1 MFGFSIP
8 KILLLL
14 IILLIV
20 WNLFKFLERKS
31 KNRVLNEQKDQ
42 YDEEDLTECVECGT
56 FVSKTEKKGVLYAP
70 MKLTNEKLFNF

>member
-14 IILLIV
+14 IILFIV
-20 WNLFKFLERKS
+20 WNLFKFLEKKS
-31 KNRVLNEQKDQ
+31 KSRVINEQKGQ

-56 FVSKTEKKGVLYAP
+56 FVSKTEKKRCTIC
-70 MKLTNEKLFNF
+70 TNEAYK

>member
-14 IILLIV
+14 IILFIV

-31 KNRVLNEQKDQ
+31 KSRVLNEQKDQ
-42 YDEEDLTECVECGT
+42 YDEEHLTECVECGT
-56 FVSKTEKKGVLYAP
+56 FVSKIEKKRCTIC
-70 MKLTNEKLFNF
+70 TNEVHK

>member
-31 KNRVLNEQKDQ
+31 KSRVLNEQKDQ

-56 FVSKTEKKGVLYAP
+56 FVSETEKKRCTIC
-70 MKLTNEKLFNF
+70 TNESHI

>member
-20 WNLFKFLERKS
+20 WNLFKFLERKAKS
-31 KNRVLNEQKDQ
+31 RVLNEQKDQ
-42 YDEEDLTECVECGT
+42 YDEEDLIECVECGT
-56 FVSKTEKKGVLYAP
+56 FVSKTEKKRCTIC
-70 MKLTNEKLFNF
+70 TNESYK

>member
-14 IILLIV
+14 IILFII

-31 KNRVLNEQKDQ
+31 KSRVLNEQKDQ
-42 YDEEDLTECVECGT
+42 YDEEDLTECVN
-56 FVSKTEKKGVLYAP
+56 VVPLLVKQKKRCTIC
-70 MKLTNEKLFNF
+70 TNEAHK

>member
-14 IILLIV
+14 IILFII
-20 WNLFKFLERKS
+20 WNLFKFIERKS
-31 KNRVLNEQKDQ
+31 KSRVLNEQKNQ

-56 FVSKTEKKGVLYAP
+56 FVSKLEKKRCTIC
-70 MKLTNEKLFNF
+70 TNESYK

>member
-14 IILLIV
+14 IILFFI

-31 KNRVLNEQKDQ
+31 KDIVLNEQKDQ

-56 FVSKTEKKGVLYAP
+56 FVSKTEKKRCAIC
-70 MKLTNEKLFNF
+70 TNESRK

>member
-14 IILLIV
+14 IILFVV

-31 KNRVLNEQKDQ
+31 KSRVLNEQKDQ

-56 FVSKTEKKGVLYAP
+56 FVSKTQKKRCTIC
-70 MKLTNEKLFNF
+70 TNEAHK